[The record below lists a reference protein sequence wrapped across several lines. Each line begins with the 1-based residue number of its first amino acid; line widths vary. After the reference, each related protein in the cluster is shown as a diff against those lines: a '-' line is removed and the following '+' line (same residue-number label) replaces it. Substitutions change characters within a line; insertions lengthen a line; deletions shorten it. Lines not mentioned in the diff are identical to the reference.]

1 MRFKWSS
8 VFLFILVSFLIST
21 SAFANTKELKSRLG
35 VGYSNQI
42 QTGDATGIPSLTTKY
57 YPDNDLA
64 FSGAVGIKTGDQN
77 SAFGLLL
84 KIYKTIFPEDNM
96 LFYMGAGA
104 GLVSQKVAGANN
116 SGFQLMGIVGGEFF
130 FAGLDSLGF
139 TFEAGIAVVSL
150 SNSVSFVTIGQAP
163 VTAGIIF
170 YF

>member
-1 MRFKWSS
+1 MRIISLTVLFGTL
-8 VFLFILVSFLIST
+8 FLSTASFAHS
-21 SAFANTKELKSRLG
+21 KELKSRLG

-42 QTGDATGIPSLTTKY
+42 QTGDAVGIPSVMAKY

-64 FSGAVGIKTGDQN
+64 FSGAMGIKTGTTN

-84 KIYKTIFPEDNM
+84 KVYKTIFPEDNM

-104 GLVSQKVAGANN
+104 GLISNSVSGTNN

-130 FAGLDSLGF
+130 FSGLDSLGL

-150 SNSVSFVTIGQAP
+150 SNSVSFVTIGQSP
-163 VTAGIIF
+163 VSAGMIF